1 MRRAVC
7 PRYDVSG
14 PWRVVAGPAQG
25 EFTLRTIE
33 IPELYCPFPTAISPH
48 VEAVQKQVNQW
59 MQARR
64 YFRTEAQLE
73 RFKSARFAWLTG
85 RVHPDASFDDVLLV
99 ATYMSWLF
107 LVDDLYDE
115 AEMGRYP
122 ERLKAQ
128 LGEIIDR
135 MKHPR
140 PLQGD
145 ESPVMVGLAE
155 LWERLRQR
163 GTSRWARRFIQTFEG
178 YAYACHWEAENRA
191 SHRVP
196 PLAEY
201 MEFRRHTSALYQF
214 FSLVELVE
222 GVTLTQEILEYVHA
236 LEVRADDGVSWVNDM
251 LSLDKEVRA
260 GDVHNLVIVLQH
272 EYGLSPQGAMDHAAR
287 LYNQRMREYVELERG
302 LPSYGLE
309 TDVALQRYL
318 KGLRCWVRGNLD
330 WSYESGRYGKALHV
344 MTEVRA
350 AS

>member
-1 MRRAVC
+1 
-7 PRYDVSG
+7 
-14 PWRVVAGPAQG
+14 
-25 EFTLRTIE
+25 
-33 IPELYCPFPTAISPH
+33 
-48 VEAVQKQVNQW
+48 
-59 MQARR
+59 MQARN
-64 YFRTEAQLE
+64 YFRTEAQLK
-73 RFKSARFAWLTG
+73 RFNAARFAWLTG
-85 RVHPDASFDDVLLV
+85 RVHPDASYESILIV

-107 LVDDLYDE
+107 MVDDLYDE
-115 AEMGRYP
+115 AELGRYP

-128 LGEIIDR
+128 HQELIER

-140 PLQGD
+140 PLLGD
-145 ESPVMVGLAE
+145 ESPVVVGLADI
-155 LWERLRQR
+155 WERMRQR
-163 GTSRWARRFIQTFEG
+163 GSPRWAERFIQTFEG
-178 YAYACHWEAENRA
+178 YAYACQWEAENRA

-222 GVTLTQEILEYVHA
+222 QVTLTPEILEYVHA

-260 GDVHNLVIVLQH
+260 GDVHNLVVVLQH

-287 LYNQRMREYVELERG
+287 LFNARMREYVELERK

-318 KGLRCWVRGNLD
+318 RGLRCWVRGNLD
-330 WSYESGRYGKALHV
+330 WSYESGRYGQILPVYA
-344 MTEVRA
+344 EARA